1 MSRSFERTVRKN
13 SKQLNQQRKKS
24 GQPVSG
30 TPGEDVFKG
39 RSLLFP
45 IFLIGLAFL
54 YLFMSTFLVKAPMT
68 TWDWVTM
75 LLYVL
80 LAVIFML
87 RRPYVKIGTNRILTT
102 KGNRERSIGVDDIV
116 KFRIEPGTVV
126 IEHNARG
133 KRWVFTKLLNRYD
146 TDAITERLLKF
157 AKEHQITVETYEKK

>member
-1 MSRSFERTVRKN
+1 MARSFERTVRKN
-13 SKQLNQQRKKS
+13 SKQLNQQRKKN
-24 GQPVSG
+24 GQQVSG
-30 TPGEDVFKG
+30 TPGVDIFKG

-75 LLYVL
+75 LLYVF
-80 LAVIFML
+80 LAVIFLL
-87 RRPYVKIGTNRILTT
+87 RRPYLKIGNSTIATI

-126 IEHNARG
+126 IEHNGRG

-146 TDAITERLLKF
+146 TDAITERLLRF
-157 AKEHQITVETYEKK
+157 AKSHQITVETYEKK

>member
-1 MSRSFERTVRKN
+1 MSRRSFERAVRKN

-24 GQPVSG
+24 GQSVVG
-30 TPGEDVFKG
+30 NPGENIYKG

-54 YLFMSTFLVKAPMT
+54 YLFMSTFLVQAPMT

-87 RRPYVKIGTNRILTT
+87 RRPYIKISSNRIITT
-102 KGNRERSIGVDDIV
+102 KGNRERSIGVDDII
-116 KFRIEPGTVV
+116 KFRFEPGTVV
-126 IEHNARG
+126 IEHNSRG

-146 TDAITERLLKF
+146 TEAITERLMQF
-157 AKEHQITVETYEKK
+157 AKAHQITVETIDK

>member
-1 MSRSFERTVRKN
+1 MARSFERTVRKN
-13 SKQLNQQRKKS
+13 SKQLNQQRKKN

-45 IFLIGLAFL
+45 VFLLGLAVL
-54 YLFMSTFLVKAPMT
+54 YLFMSTFLTQTSMT

-75 LLYVL
+75 LLYVF
-80 LAVIFML
+80 LAFIFFL
-87 RRPYVKIGTNRILTT
+87 RRPYVKVSSNRIVTL

-126 IEHNARG
+126 IEHNSRG
-133 KRWVFTKLLNRYD
+133 KRWVFTKLINRYD
-146 TDAITERLLKF
+146 TDALAERLLKF
-157 AKEHQITVETYEKK
+157 AKAHQITVETIDKK